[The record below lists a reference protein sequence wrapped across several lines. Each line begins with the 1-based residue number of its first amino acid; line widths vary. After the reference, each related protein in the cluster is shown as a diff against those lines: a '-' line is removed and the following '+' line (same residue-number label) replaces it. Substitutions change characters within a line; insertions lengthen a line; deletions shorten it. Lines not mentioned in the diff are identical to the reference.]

1 MNSLTD
7 RDFIDKL
14 CEASKAG
21 VKVKMII
28 RGICCLIPGIEG
40 KTDNIEIH
48 SIVGRFLEHPRVY
61 VIGKEMENVYIGSA
75 DLMTRNTE
83 RRVEVLCPVLDP
95 ALRERI
101 CNYLQVQFDDK
112 VKGRKINNLGSMES
126 IPFDGDSEPVVAQ
139 KYFMESAMKGSAS
152 ASLSNVADGKGNLNI
167 FKKIFEL
174 FRTS

>member
-1 MNSLTD
+1 M
-7 RDFIDKL
+7 
-14 CEASKAG
+14 
-21 VKVKMII
+21 
-28 RGICCLIPGIEG
+28 
-40 KTDNIEIH
+40 
-48 SIVGRFLEHPRVY
+48 
-61 VIGKEMENVYIGSA
+61 
-75 DLMTRNTE
+75 
-83 RRVEVLCPVLDP
+83 LCPVLDP

-152 ASLSNVADGKGNLNI
+152 ASLTNVADGKGNFNI